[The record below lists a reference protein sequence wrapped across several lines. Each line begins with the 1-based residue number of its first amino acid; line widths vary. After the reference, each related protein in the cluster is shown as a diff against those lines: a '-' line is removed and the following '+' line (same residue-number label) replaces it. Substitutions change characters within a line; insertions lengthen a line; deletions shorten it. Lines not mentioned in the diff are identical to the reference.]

1 METARGAA
9 QAERAANQV
18 ACLRFLADAD
28 EARTVGVLSEATGLS
43 RPTVHAV
50 LDDLVDAGLVE
61 PTTPAT
67 AGPGRP
73 ARAFRFAREAGLV
86 AAVDLGP
93 RGARAIICDLS
104 GHRVAYAELP
114 TTTPADLSL
123 IPRAL
128 QAAASSTEAA
138 GAVRPG
144 SGPANAAPARAD
156 GERGAPSVAPDSAG
170 AEHSAPD
177 GTATTTA
184 RSALGGVGV
193 GGAGSAVGGVGV
205 GGAGSAVGGVG
216 VGGAG
221 SALGGVGVGG
231 AGSALGGVG
240 VGGAG
245 SAVGGVGGGA
255 ERLVRGDASA
265 SAAVDLGR
273 LRAVG
278 VGLPGVVEGDG
289 RLRAS
294 LAMPG
299 LVGLPVGE
307 LLEKELGVPVVVDND
322 IKLAALAEQRGGAGL
337 GYSDVVY
344 LQIGHRLSVS
354 IVLNGVIRQGRHRLA
369 GELGAQ
375 RGMRWTRNAQR
386 GQLVWSA
393 RPTGAEVLTA
403 AAAGDP
409 GAQAELEDFCTQIA
423 SRIATVL
430 LVVDPEVVVVRGG
443 PAADSSALLR
453 PLAAAV
459 ENELVFP
466 ERPPFVAAA
475 LGREAVVLG
484 AVGNAFDRFSPAIYG
499 IQDFP
504 SPWSNIIHEVER
516 TTH

>member
-18 ACLRFLADAD
+18 ACVRFLAAAD
-28 EARTVGVLSEATGLS
+28 EARTVGVISEGTGLS

-50 LDDLVDAGLVE
+50 LDDLLEVGLVE
-61 PTTPAT
+61 ATSPAT

-86 AAVDLGP
+86 AGVDLGP

-104 GHRVAYAELP
+104 GHRVGYAELP
-114 TTTPADLSL
+114 PNGKSDLSL
-123 IPRAL
+123 IPQAL
-128 QAAASSTEAA
+128 EAAA
-138 GAVRPG
+138 
-144 SGPANAAPARAD
+144 
-156 GERGAPSVAPDSAG
+156 
-170 AEHSAPD
+170 
-177 GTATTTA
+177 
-184 RSALGGVGV
+184 GG
-193 GGAGSAVGGVGV
+193 
-205 GGAGSAVGGVG
+205 
-216 VGGAG
+216 
-221 SALGGVGVGG
+221 L
-231 AGSALGGVG
+231 
-240 VGGAG
+240 
-245 SAVGGVGGGA
+245 
-255 ERLVRGDASA
+255 EF
-265 SAAVDLGR
+265 GR

-278 VGLPGVVEGDG
+278 VGLPGVVEADG

-294 LAMPG
+294 LAMPE

-307 LLEKELGVPVVVDND
+307 LLAKELGQPVVVDND

-386 GQLVWSA
+386 GQLVWNA

-403 AAAGDP
+403 AAAGDAA
-409 GAQAELEDFCTQIA
+409 AQAELEEFCTQIA
-423 SRIATVL
+423 PRIATVL

-443 PAADSSALLR
+443 PAEDSSALLR

-466 ERPPFVAAA
+466 ERPPFVASA

-484 AVGNAFDRFSPAIYG
+484 AVGNAFDRFKSGIYG
-499 IQDFP
+499 IHDVP
-504 SPWSNIIHEVER
+504 SPWNRITHAVER
-516 TTH
+516 TTR